1 MLLWDGFDSHRLDH
15 LLLFQLLRRDV
26 LVPARFA
33 FLVFFIFI
41 ANPVATHA
49 LMKAADEAGVKPW
62 KVGKKKMSRGEKIFG
77 MTVTFVILFLFWILL
92 SPDSFDAFHL
102 IAGVICCG
110 IVTLMSHDLLVGGS
124 DEEFIVKS
132 LRLFRYIPW
141 EFWQIVLANID
152 VRAYRVLH
160 PKMPID
166 PLIIEFETPLRSDFS
181 LVTLANSITLT
192 PGTITIS
199 VEPEKGTF
207 RVHAI
212 AKEPADALLVDQT
225 MQKKVAEVFFVEW
238 PGTDQPSKVSS
249 EERERS

>member
-1 MLLWDGFDSHRLDH
+1 MSKGDK
-15 LLLFQLLRRDV
+15 
-26 LVPARFA
+26 A
-33 FLVFFIFI
+33 FGI
-41 ANPVATHA
+41 
-49 LMKAADEAGVKPW
+49 
-62 KVGKKKMSRGEKIFG
+62 
-77 MTVTFVILFLFWILL
+77 TVTFVIMFLFWILL
-92 SPDSFDAFHL
+92 SGLFDAFHL
-102 IAGVICCG
+102 IAGAICCG
-110 IVTLMSHDLLVGGS
+110 IVTLISHDLLVRGK
-124 DEEFIVKS
+124 DRKFIVKS

-152 VRAYRVLH
+152 VAYRVLH

-199 VEPEKGTF
+199 VEPEKGAF

-225 MQKKVAEVFFVEW
+225 MQRKVAEIFFVEP
-238 PGTDQPSKVSS
+238 PGTDQPAKS
-249 EERERS
+249 

>member
-1 MLLWDGFDSHRLDH
+1 MKRGRRLSGIS
-15 LLLFQLLRRDV
+15 LTFG
-26 LVPARFA
+26 
-33 FLVFFIFI
+33 I
-41 ANPVATHA
+41 
-49 LMKAADEAGVKPW
+49 
-62 KVGKKKMSRGEKIFG
+62 MS
-77 MTVTFVILFLFWILL
+77 LFWILL
-92 SPDSFDAFHL
+92 SGIFDGFHL
-102 IAGVICCG
+102 ISGVICCA
-110 IVTLMSHDLLVGGS
+110 IVTLISHDLLVKGGT
-124 DEEFIVKS
+124 EKMVRKS

-141 EFWQIVLANID
+141 ELWQIVLANID
-152 VRAYRVLH
+152 VAYRVLH

-166 PLIIEFETPLRSDFS
+166 PLIIEFGTPLRSDFS

-238 PGTDQPSKVSS
+238 PETDQPAKT
-249 EERERS
+249 